1 MPDKLTHSPRLDL
14 EQLPDDQLFNVA
26 RNPSAVHRKT
36 ALRILVER
44 ASLFAGHPDIAD
56 EARELVLEDPIVL
69 KKVDPASGL
78 QALRLPGVID
88 VLADLQSK
96 RLALANQVT
105 EHDAAHTETSAVL
118 TATVINNQAA
128 GDRALRDACVAL
140 WKYVLKQAWQGIED
154 AATQKVTVDNQIAE
168 LRDEHEKDITSAS
181 ERLRLLERSAW
192 QRFVDYLK
200 SMSRNRVTAAWL
212 GGQFGGRDE

>member
-14 EQLPDDQLFNVA
+14 EQLPDDQLFMVA
-26 RNPSAVHRKT
+26 RNPSAAHRKT
-36 ALRILVER
+36 ALRLLVER
-44 ASLFAGHPDIAD
+44 ASLSAGHNDVAD

-88 VLADLQSK
+88 LLADLQSK
-96 RLALANQVT
+96 RLALANQVA
-105 EHDAAHTETSAVL
+105 EHHAAHTESGAL
-118 TATVINNQAA
+118 LAATVVNNKAA
-128 GDRALRDACVAL
+128 GDRALHDACVAL

-168 LRDEHEKDITSAS
+168 LREEHEKDITSAS
-181 ERLRLLERSAW
+181 ERLRLLEQSAW
-192 QRFVDYLK
+192 QRLVDYSK
-200 SMSRNRVTAAWL
+200 KRNWIARHKL
-212 GGQFGGRDE
+212 PRS

>member
-44 ASLFAGHPDIAD
+44 ASLYAGHNEIAN
-56 EARELVLEDPIVL
+56 EARELVLQDPIVL

-88 VLADLQSK
+88 VLADLQTK
-96 RLALANQVT
+96 RLALANQVA
-105 EHDAAHTETSAVL
+105 EHDATHTETSAVL
-118 TATVINNQAA
+118 AATVIDNKAA
-128 GDRALRDACVAL
+128 NDRALRDASVAL
-140 WKYVLKQAWQGIED
+140 WKYVLKQAWQGVED
-154 AATQKVTVDNQIAE
+154 AATQKVAVDNQIAE
-168 LRDEHEKDITSAS
+168 LREEHEKGITAAS
-181 ERLRLLERSAW
+181 ERLRLLERSPWRRLADW
-192 QRFVDYLK
+192 CK
-200 SMSRNRVTAAWL
+200 AHWARVRRQSKPDHRSIKET
-212 GGQFGGRDE
+212 

>member
-1 MPDKLTHSPRLDL
+1 MPTTSHSPRLDL
-14 EQLPDDQLFNVA
+14 DLLDDNSLFSVA
-26 RNPSAVHRKT
+26 RNPSAAHRLL
-36 ALRILVER
+36 AIRVLVER

-96 RLALANQVT
+96 RLALANQVA

-128 GDRALRDACVAL
+128 GDRALHDATVAL

-154 AATQKVTVDNQIAE
+154 AATQKVAVDNQIAE
-168 LRDEHEKDITSAS
+168 LREEHEKDNTSAS

-192 QRFVDYLK
+192 QRLVDYLK
-200 SMSRNRVTAAWL
+200 SVQRNWKARHKLPESDPPT
-212 GGQFGGRDE
+212 